1 MNLKELE
8 KEFRAEPKANR
19 EDIYGV
25 VTHIAVHC
33 KNCKV
38 LQGKKFH
45 YDTPEGQKL
54 VDRFAWEL
62 GNSGEVTDFIS
73 RLLSGNVK
81 GKMREVA
88 EKYKGHHVN
97 YRCKEAEELITKVY
111 ERFTKIITEPSQNL
125 NI

>member
-1 MNLKELE
+1 MNLEELE
-8 KEFRAEPKANR
+8 KEFRAEPKPNR
-19 EDIYGV
+19 EDIYGL

-33 KNCKV
+33 QNCKV
-38 LQGKKFH
+38 LQDKKFH

-73 RLLSGNVK
+73 RLLSGNIK

-88 EKYKGHHVN
+88 EKYKDRHIN

-111 ERFTKIITEPSQNL
+111 ERLTKIITEPSQNL